1 MQARTWAEAVLV
13 AGTLDILSA
22 FAFAAMRGTGP
33 LTVLGGVASGPFGDA
48 MAQNGLTGAVIGLG
62 LHFGIMAVQ
71 VATFMLLAAW
81 QPGILQTRVLT
92 GVLFCLAVYN
102 KKNCVVLPFRC
113 PLIFPAN
120 TQQHLPTAKNAHIF
134 CVGLPIV
141 LIVARGST
149 TRGQTCALPRKRR
162 RSERA

>member
-22 FAFAAMRGTGP
+22 FALAAMRGTGP

-48 MAQNGLTGAVIGLG
+48 MAQNGLTGAAIGLG
-62 LHFGIMAVQ
+62 VHFGIMAVQ

-92 GVLFCLAVYN
+92 GVLFGLAVYVVMYW
-102 KKNCVVLPFRC
+102 VVLPIRW
-113 PLIFPAN
+113 PHIFPAGALR
-120 TQQHLPTAKNAHIF
+120 HLPTALFAHIF

-149 TRGQTCALPRKRR
+149 TRGQT
-162 RSERA
+162 

>member
-1 MQARTWAEAVLV
+1 MVMQARTWAEAVLV

-62 LHFGIMAVQ
+62 VHFGIMAVQ

-92 GVLFCLAVYN
+92 GVLFGLAVYVVMYW
-102 KKNCVVLPFRC
+102 VVLPIRW
-113 PLIFPAN
+113 PDIFPAGALR
-120 TQQHLPTAKNAHIF
+120 HLPTALFAHIF

-141 LIVARGST
+141 LIVARGSV
-149 TRGQTCALPRKRR
+149 TRGQT
-162 RSERA
+162 